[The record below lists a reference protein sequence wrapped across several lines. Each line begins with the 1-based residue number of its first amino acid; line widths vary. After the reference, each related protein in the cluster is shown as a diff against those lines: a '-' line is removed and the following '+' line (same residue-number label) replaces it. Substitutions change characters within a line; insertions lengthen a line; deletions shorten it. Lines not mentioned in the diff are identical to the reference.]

1 MVNINLNKNL
11 ALRVT
16 NLVAFA
22 LNCALTYLSL
32 TGIFGQTNTYLSLK
46 YQTLVTPIGWAFSI
60 WGAIFIWEGVF
71 ALFQFLPRFRES
83 NVIPAIHL
91 WWTVVCASQIGWSIA
106 FAQEIQW
113 LALTFMLMILVGL
126 AIICVRVST
135 GEAAKASTLEFWL
148 LKGPFFLQLGWIC
161 AASVV
166 NFNVVID
173 AMIPTVKGAG
183 SLLANGTIVD
193 GNGELNPEYFTEANA
208 TLLLAAA
215 VVSLAVLFLVGVVI
229 GTYPRR
235 VNGNVIV
242 CGVVA
247 WALGGVAAQ
256 LRDPVFKTTQ
266 LFGPLPNA
274 VVVNAIGSAAA
285 FLSVAMVILVVG
297 LIAKL
302 IFQECIRPRCS
313 GDSASNDPLKHSL
326 SLPNQAG
333 NAGGP
338 EMA

>member
-1 MVNINLNKNL
+1 MVNMNLNKNL
-11 ALRVT
+11 ALRIT
-16 NLVAFA
+16 NFVAFA

-32 TGIFGQTNTYLSLK
+32 TGIFGDTNTALSLK
-46 YQTLVTPIGWAFSI
+46 FQTLVTPIGWAFSI

-71 ALFQFLPRFRES
+71 ALFQFLPRFRH
-83 NVIPAIHL
+83 VIPAIHL
-91 WWTVVCASQIGWSIA
+91 WWTFVCASQIGWSIA

-113 LALTFMLMILVGL
+113 LALTFMLMILAGL

-173 AMIPTVKGAG
+173 AMVPSVNGTGT
-183 SLLANGTIVD
+183 LLANGTIVD
-193 GNGELNPEYFTEANA
+193 GDGVLSAAYFTQDRAS
-208 TLLLAAA
+208 LLLGAA
-215 VVSLAVLFLVGVVI
+215 VVSLAVLFLVGAVI
-229 GTYPRR
+229 GTYPKR

-256 LRDPVFKTTQ
+256 LRAPVYKTTH
-266 LFGPLPNA
+266 LFGA
-274 VVVNAIGSAAA
+274 TIVNAIGGAAA
-285 FLSVAMVILVVG
+285 FLSIAMVLLVVA
-297 LIAKL
+297 LIGKL
-302 IFQECIRPRCS
+302 IFDECIRPRCG
-313 GDSASNDPLKHSL
+313 GDSAASDPLKHSL
-326 SLPNQAG
+326 SLPNQAHT
-333 NAGGP
+333 GGP

>member
-1 MVNINLNKNL
+1 MVNFNLSQGL
-11 ALRVT
+11 AFRVG
-16 NLVAFA
+16 NLVAFI

-46 YQTLVTPIGWAFSI
+46 FQTLVTPIGWAFSI

-71 ALFQFLPRFRES
+71 ALFQFLPSLRES
-83 NVIPAIHL
+83 PVIPAIHL
-91 WWTVVCASQIGWSIA
+91 WWIVVCASQIGWSIA

-113 LALTFMLMILVGL
+113 LALTFMLMILLGL
-126 AIICVRVST
+126 AVICVRV
-135 GEAAKASTLEFWL
+135 ANVQASYKEFWL

-173 AMIPTVKGAG
+173 AMTPTLKGTG
-183 SLLANGTIVD
+183 TLLANGTIID
-193 GNGELNPEYFTEANA
+193 GTGVLNPNYFNDTNA
-208 TLLLAAA
+208 TVLLAAA
-215 VVSLAVLFLVGVVI
+215 IISLAALFLAGAII
-229 GTYPRR
+229 GTYPSR

-256 LRDPVFKTTQ
+256 LNTPVFKTTN
-266 LFGPLPNA
+266 LFSP
-274 VVVNAIGSAAA
+274 VIISAIGGAAA
-285 FLSVAMVILVVG
+285 VLSVAMVVLVIA

-302 IFQECIRPRCS
+302 VYDEFIRPRCS
-313 GDSASNDPLKHSL
+313 GAAGNDDLKHSL
-326 SLPNQAG
+326 SLANQAD
-333 NAGGP
+333 AGGP
-338 EMA
+338 QMA

>member
-11 ALRVT
+11 ALRIT
-16 NLVAFA
+16 NLVAFV
-22 LNCALTYLSL
+22 LNVALTYLSL

-46 YQTLVTPIGWAFSI
+46 FQTLVTPIGWAFSI
-60 WGAIFIWEGVF
+60 WGAIFIWEGIF
-71 ALFQFLPRFRES
+71 ALFQFLPRFRDS
-83 NVIPAIHL
+83 HVIPAIHL
-91 WWTVVCASQIGWSIA
+91 WWTAVCASQIGWSIA

-113 LALTFMLMILVGL
+113 LALTFMLMILAGL
-126 AIICVRVST
+126 AVICVRVST

-193 GNGELNPEYFTEANA
+193 GDGTLNPDYFTEANA
-208 TLLLAAA
+208 TLLLSAA
-215 VVSLAVLFLVGVVI
+215 VISLAVLFLVGVVI
-229 GTYPRR
+229 GTYPKR

-256 LRDPVFKTTQ
+256 LRVPVYKTSH
-266 LFGPLPNA
+266 LFGPST
-274 VVVNAIGSAAA
+274 VVVSAIGGAAA
-285 FLSVAMVILVVG
+285 FLSIAMVILVVG

-302 IFQECIRPRCS
+302 IFQEFVRARCG
-313 GDSASNDPLKHSL
+313 GDSAASDPLKHSL

-338 EMA
+338 QMA